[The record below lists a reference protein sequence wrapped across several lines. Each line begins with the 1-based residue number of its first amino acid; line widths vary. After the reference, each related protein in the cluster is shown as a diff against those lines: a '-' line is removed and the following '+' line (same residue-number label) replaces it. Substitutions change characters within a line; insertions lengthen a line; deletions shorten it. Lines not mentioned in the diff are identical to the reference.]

1 MENGEVIVKD
11 YKESDKVKIYILI
24 FILLAGIALFL
35 FYGLNENNIHYNL
48 TKRVPKV
55 VAILITGGCI
65 AFASVIF
72 QTIINNRIITP
83 SILGLDA
90 MYGFVQSFVVF
101 VFGISSIVITDGRIN
116 FIVSTIIMMS
126 FAFILYKTILKDGK
140 SNMFYLLLVGTVL
153 GTFLGSLKTFMSVLI
168 DPNDYAVL
176 EAKLFASF
184 SNVNTSILVLV
195 IILLLVI
202 SIFFFDDMKYL
213 DVMLLGRENAISLG
227 VDYDKISKKFLGV
240 IAMLISIST
249 ALVGPITFLS
259 VIVVNLSYQFINSYK
274 HKYVIT
280 ASVLIGCIAL
290 IYGQFIV
297 EKILNYNSKIS
308 IIINFV
314 GGIYFIY
321 LLLKENN
328 NDRN

>member
-1 MENGEVIVKD
+1 MEKVEVIKD
-11 YKESDKVKIYILI
+11 YKQSDKVKIYILSS
-24 FILLAGIALFL
+24 ILLVGIMLFL

-48 TKRVPKV
+48 SKRIPKV
-55 VAILITGGCI
+55 VAILITGACI

-101 VFGISSIVITDGRIN
+101 VFGISSVVITDGGIN
-116 FIVSTIIMMS
+116 FLVSTTLML
-126 FAFILYKTILKDGK
+126 FLAFIMYKTVLKDGK
-140 SNMFYLLLVGTVL
+140 SNMFCLLLVGTIL
-153 GTFLGSLKTFMSVLI
+153 GTLLGSLKTFMSVLI

-184 SNVNTSILVLV
+184 SNVNSSILILVL
-195 IILLLVI
+195 IILLVI
-202 SIFFFDDMKYL
+202 SIFLFDDMKYL
-213 DVMLLGRENAISLG
+213 DVMLLGRENSISLG
-227 VDYDKISKKFLGV
+227 VDYDKISKKFLAV
-240 IAMLISIST
+240 IAILISIST

-259 VIVVNLSYQFINSYK
+259 VIVVNLSYQFINTYK
-274 HKYVIT
+274 HKYVIV
-280 ASVLIGCIAL
+280 ASMLISCIAL

-297 EKILNYNSKIS
+297 EKILKFNSKIS
-308 IIINFV
+308 IIINYV

-321 LLLKENN
+321 LLLKENK
-328 NDRN
+328 NDKN